1 MLLAINQLQDGQTL
15 MRREAKLLSDNIF
28 HHVLQARSRTM
39 GPIDGRP
46 ENHGDAQSG
55 DRRWLQSKPRISD
68 SQSASM
74 YNENSRF
81 PSLRVRAHV
90 QRYWRSCCIAS
101 CKCSC
106 HKLRRF
112 RSPPP
117 LDAFLGV
124 LFVGYSCSTAMF
136 SEKCS
141 NSSCKRDA
149 PFDARIEYT
158 FPYWFLYN
166 VCATLSV
173 KSTGDPALCLRITR
187 VRSGGPEVFRLM
199 KDNDIR
205 GLQALF
211 SAGKA
216 SPVDVYDFGHT
227 ALSVSHPSLSKIRF
241 KIFFL
246 ERLIVI
252 IPLQAQRPSIN
263 YVPTLNLTSHLSL
276 LMTNV
281 H

>member
-1 MLLAINQLQDGQTL
+1 

-28 HHVLQARSRTM
+28 HHVLQARSRTIR
-39 GPIDGRP
+39 PDGRH
-46 ENHGDAQSG
+46 ENHEAAQSR
-55 DRRWLQSKPRISD
+55 DRCSLQSDTRISD
-68 SQSASM
+68 SQSPSK
-74 YNENSRF
+74 YNENFRF
-81 PSLRVRAHV
+81 PFLRVRAHV

-124 LFVGYSCSTAMF
+124 LFVGYSCSTAML
-136 SEKCS
+136 SERCS

-173 KSTGDPALCLRITR
+173 TSTGDPALCLRITR
-187 VRSGGPEVFRLM
+187 ARLGGAGVFRLL

-216 SPVDVYDFGHT
+216 SPVDVYEFGHT
-227 ALSVSHPSLSKIRF
+227 ALSVSQSSLSVIRF
-241 KIFFL
+241 NLFFL
-246 ERLIVI
+246 ESSIVL
-252 IPLQAQRPSIN
+252 IPL
-263 YVPTLNLTSHLSL
+263 
-276 LMTNV
+276 
-281 H
+281 